1 MTAVEC
7 TGLTLGYSN
16 GAPVLANV
24 DLSVTEGEVFALLGP
39 SGSGKTTLIHAVAG
53 FMTPAAGQIALAGAV
68 VSTPQRCLPPERR
81 NVGIVFQHYALWPHM
96 TAVDTVAYPLR
107 RAGIGRRAARD
118 RARELLDRV
127 GVGALAERKPAE
139 LSGGQQQRIGLARAL
154 AREPAVHLFDEP
166 SAHLDAH
173 LRAAVIDEL
182 ARQRAASGSAA
193 LYATHDP
200 TEALSVA
207 DRVAVLHS
215 GRLAQVAPPAQVYAQ
230 PADATVARLTGHAS
244 LLTLSVRATGPKV
257 VAVTIGD
264 VTATV
269 ACDNAV
275 AAAPSSTVL
284 DAARGNG
291 GTTILVR
298 PDWATLGG
306 RFAGTVAAVRFHGP
320 HTDHHLDTPAG
331 VVIVR
336 AAGPAKVAAGDRV
349 TWSLRRCWLV

>member
-7 TGLTLGYSN
+7 SGLTLGYST
-16 GAPVLANV
+16 GAPVLDGV
-24 DLSVTEGEVFALLGP
+24 DLSVAEGEVVALLGP

-53 FMTPAAGQIALAGAV
+53 FMTPAAGHIALAGVV
-68 VSTPQRCLPPERR
+68 VSTPRRCLPPERR

-96 TAVDTVAYPLR
+96 TALDTVAYPLR
-107 RAGIGRRAARD
+107 RAGVPRREARD

-127 GVGALAERKPAE
+127 GVGALVERKPAE

-182 ARQRAASGSAA
+182 ARQRAASGAAA

-215 GRLAQVAPPAQVYAQ
+215 GRFAQVASPAQVYAQ
-230 PADATVARLTGHAS
+230 PADATVARLTGPAS
-244 LLTLSVRATGPKV
+244 LLTLPVRAAGPAI

-269 ACDNAV
+269 PCDNGAS
-275 AAAPSSTVL
+275 AAPPSTVP
-284 DAARGNG
+284 DTAGA
-291 GTTILVR
+291 TVLVR

-331 VVIVR
+331 AVVVR
-336 AAGPAKVAAGDRV
+336 AAGPAKVAEGDRV
-349 TWSLRRCWLV
+349 SWSLRRCWLM